1 MLVWSLECI
10 VVEQKEE
17 MILNVFSKWT
27 PIAPSTC
34 HWRGKLNK
42 NTGSEYKQRQM
53 GSVVGLIIMMYLV
66 TIKLSVFGAYLF
78 DAIAKFDKG
87 TVA

>member
-1 MLVWSLECI
+1 M
-10 VVEQKEE
+10 
-17 MILNVFSKWT
+17 
-27 PIAPSTC
+27 
-34 HWRGKLNK
+34 NK